1 MESKK
6 NIEVLTKDQQTS
18 HISEN
23 TTTKRCRICMS
34 FKDWM
39 QQQGA
44 TLPNKY
50 NVSSD
55 INGAKWA
62 DCPPDS
68 EALGRATWT
77 LLHTIS
83 ANYPESA
90 TAEEQSEMRSFLMIF
105 AKRYP
110 CFYCA
115 KDFREWMH
123 QDENRAMVGGREEL
137 SLWMC
142 QAHNEVNR
150 KLGKPIFDCSKW
162 KERWLDGWKD
172 GRCG

>member
-6 NIEVLTKDQQTS
+6 NIEIPVKDEQASRVL
-18 HISEN
+18 EN
-23 TTTKRCRICMS
+23 TTMKRCRICMS

-39 QQQGA
+39 QQQGS

-50 NVSSD
+50 NILSD
-55 INGAKWA
+55 INGTKLN

-68 EALGRATWT
+68 ESLGRAAWT
-77 LLHTIS
+77 LLHTMS
-83 ANYPESA
+83 ANYPKSP
-90 TAEEQSEMRSFLMIF
+90 TVEEQSEMRNFLMIF

-110 CFYCA
+110 CSYCA
-115 KDFREWMH
+115 KDFREWMRRE
-123 QDENRAMVGGREEL
+123 ENQVMVGDREEL

-150 KLGKPIFDCSKW
+150 KLGKPVFDCNKW
-162 KERWLDGWKD
+162 RERWLDGWKD
-172 GRCG
+172 GHCG